1 MHHCKNIAVCLLA
14 LLWVLP
20 SFTQGSQSNLFPDF
34 EKIKGKALD
43 NLKNFPNQDTARA
56 RALVRI
62 IKTASFLKQMQQ
74 VKPYCD
80 EGLALSRKTGYTRGM
95 AECYRFLGSYYKSS
109 LDTRRAHIYFDSTI
123 LATQN
128 ESSNAMRELRAQ
140 AFRWKGMIYY
150 DQENYYEA
158 LNNLFEALKYY
169 ETDPGAITIYLYSS
183 LTIIYSRLN
192 NYDQAAFYAKKNLA
206 LAEKS
211 FPFIFQAQAYLTL
224 TDIAIQK
231 GEFHL
236 ATYYLDKIKPHMPDS
251 TEMMMN
257 FSYYECRGLISYQ
270 QQQYE
275 GAFAFYKEAYGY
287 AVQSHHSINMNT
299 ALYFLTTIALK
310 QGKLDIAKKYAEESA
325 ALAEKIN
332 SKGGKIDAYASLSD
346 YYHQAGNSNKAYEF
360 LQKAVVLKDSL
371 LSETNIKQ
379 ANTLAAIY
387 EADKRQKEIFRL
399 QNEKQAQ
406 DASVRSKSTLNMIFI
421 ATIIGLLVFGYL
433 AYRTIKSE
441 QQVANQQQEIQ
452 QQRISE
458 LEKDRQLLTVNAM
471 LKGQE
476 EERSRIAKDLH
487 DGLGG
492 MLSGVKLSFIN
503 MKENLLLPPEN
514 LRGFERSISMLDNT
528 IAELRKVA
536 HNLMPE
542 TLVRFGLEES
552 LKDFCQ
558 SIQASSGIEVIYQQL
573 GEERRLTAQGE
584 ITVYRVVQELVNN
597 ALKHAEAKR
606 IIVQLCKGPTKTN
619 ITVEDN
625 GKGFDA
631 DTPGIKKGA
640 GFSNIKY
647 RVNYF
652 KGTLDINSQPGNG
665 TSVNIELMA

>member
-1 MHHCKNIAVCLLA
+1 MHDFRINAVRFLA
-14 LLWVLP
+14 LLFLVPCMLAGQ
-20 SFTQGSQSNLFPDF
+20 TNLFPDF
-34 EKIKGKALD
+34 EKIKNKAVT
-43 NLKNFPNQDTARA
+43 NLENFTNQDTARA

-74 VKPYCD
+74 VRPYCD
-80 EGLALSRKTGYTRGM
+80 EALALSRKTNYKKGM
-95 AECYRFLGSYYKSS
+95 AECYRFMGSLYKSS
-109 LDTRRAHIYFDSTI
+109 LDTRNAHLYFDSVI
-123 LATQN
+123 LVTQN
-128 ESSNAMRELRAQ
+128 AEDNAMRELRGQ
-140 AFRWKGMIYY
+140 AMRWKGMIYY
-150 DQENYYEA
+150 DQENYYES
-158 LNNLFEALKYY
+158 LNYLFEALKYY
-169 ETDPGAITIYLYSS
+169 DEQAGDIAVYLYSS
-183 LTIIYSRLN
+183 ISIIYVRLN
-192 NYDQAAFYAKKNLA
+192 NFEQAAFYAKKNAA
-206 LAEKS
+206 LADKK
-211 FPFIFQAQAYLTL
+211 FNHIYQAQAYLTL
-224 TDIAIQK
+224 VDISVQK
-231 GEFHL
+231 GELHL
-236 ATYYLDKIKPHMPDS
+236 ATYYLDRIKPFMPDS
-251 TEMMMN
+251 VETIID
-257 FSYYECRGLISYQ
+257 FAYYELRGLVSFEEQKYDSAFAYYQ
-270 QQQYE
+270 Q
-275 GAFAFYKEAYGY
+275 AYKY
-287 AVQSHHSINMNT
+287 ATVSGHTISTNT
-299 ALYFLTTIALK
+299 ALYYLTTIALK
-310 QGKLDIAKKYAEESA
+310 LGKTDLAKKYAEENL

-332 SKGGKIDAYASLSD
+332 AKGGKIKALINLSD
-346 YYHQAGNSNKAYEF
+346 YFHQTGNNNKAFDY
-360 LQKAVVLKDSL
+360 LQQAAFLKDSL
-371 LSETNIKQ
+371 LSETNVKQ

-387 EADKRQKEIFRL
+387 ETDKKQKEIYQL
-399 QNEKQAQ
+399 QSEKLTQ
-406 DASVRSKSTLNMIFI
+406 DASVRNKSTLNMIFI
-421 ATIIGLLVFGYL
+421 VTIIGLLVFGYL

-441 QQVANQQQEIQ
+441 QQIANQQQELQ

-503 MKENLLLPPEN
+503 MKENMILRPEN
-514 LRGFERSISMLDNT
+514 LSGFERSINMLDNT

-552 LKDFCQ
+552 LKDFCN
-558 SIQASSGIEVIYQQL
+558 SIQASTGIDVVYQQF
-573 GEERRLTAQGE
+573 GEERRLSTQAE

-606 IIVQLCKGPTKTN
+606 IIVQLTKTTTKTN

-625 GKGFDA
+625 GKGFDT
-631 DTPGIKKGA
+631 DTPDLKKGA